1 MSDEIKPMLPLED
14 IGFVAPNA
22 ARHQYRFRLDSRET
36 SIASSRRSIANLL
49 QLINHRVQQDGNE
62 GPVGDAGI
70 DLLSGYRKGVIAHR
84 AFERIGCHDMRED
97 ELLESVDA
105 ILQFLELVLRNSGH
119 GGESQAV
126 ADASQLIS
134 AADVAHRLSE
144 IQK

>member
-1 MSDEIKPMLPLED
+1 MSDEIKPMPPLED

-22 ARHQYRFRLDSRET
+22 AQYRYRFRLDSRET

-62 GPVGDAGI
+62 GPVGDAGS
-70 DLLSGYRKGVIAHR
+70 DLLTSYRKGIIAHR
-84 AFERIGCHDMRED
+84 AFERIGCDDMRED

-119 GGESQAV
+119 DSESQAV
-126 ADASQLIS
+126 VDAGKLIPVE
-134 AADVAHRLSE
+134 DVAHRLSE